1 LIDRAIAEPLRRRH
15 LIPMIV
21 IGAILIIALIALVFG
36 PSWWVQRT
44 MRRHGAERPD
54 FPGTGGELAR
64 HLLDK
69 AGLTDVPV
77 EECPPMQDHYDPIA
91 RAVRLAPE
99 NLHGRS
105 VTAIAVAAH
114 EVGHAVQH
122 RDGDPFL
129 VARTRWAGSLEHVNK
144 IAFALLISIPLL
156 GALVKSPALAALQL
170 LAIIALLGARV
181 AVHALTLPLEI
192 DASFKR
198 ALPSLQAGGYIAAQ
212 DMAGA
217 REVLKAAAF
226 TYVAGALATLI
237 DVARWLR

>member
-1 LIDRAIAEPLRRRH
+1 MAIFGLIL
-15 LIPMIV
+15 V
-21 IGAILIIALIALVFG
+21 VALLALVFLPG
-36 PSWWVQRT
+36 WWVQRT
-44 MRRHGAERPD
+44 MQRHSGERAD

-69 AGLTDVPV
+69 AGLQDVPV
-77 EECPPMQDHYDPIA
+77 EECPPMQDHYDPNA
-91 RAVRLAPE
+91 RAVRLAPD
-99 NLHGRS
+99 NFNGRS
-105 VTAIAVAAH
+105 VTAVAVAAH

-129 VARTRWAGSLEHVNK
+129 MTRTRWAGSLEHVNK
-144 IAFALLISIPLL
+144 IAFALLVSIPLL
-156 GALVKSPALAALQL
+156 AVIVKSPALAVLQIV
-170 LAIIALLGARV
+170 AIVLVLGARV

-198 ALPSLQAGGYIAAQ
+198 ALPTLQAGGYIAAQ

-217 REVLKAAAF
+217 REVLRAAAF

-237 DVARWLR
+237 DIARWLR

>member
-1 LIDRAIAEPLRRRH
+1 
-15 LIPMIV
+15 M
-21 IGAILIIALIALVFG
+21 AILGLVLVAALIALVFAPG
-36 PSWWVQRT
+36 WWVRRT
-44 MRRHGAERPD
+44 MQRHGAERAD

-69 AGLTDVPV
+69 AGLRDVPV

-99 NLHGRS
+99 NLNGRS

-129 VARTRWAGSLEHVNK
+129 MTRTRWAGSLEHVNK
-144 IAFALLISIPLL
+144 IAFAVLISIPLL
-156 GALVKSPALAALQL
+156 AILIKSPALAIVQ
-170 LAIIALLGARV
+170 IIAVVLLIGARV
-181 AVHALTLPLEI
+181 VVHALTLPLEI

-198 ALPSLQAGGYIAAQ
+198 ALPALQAGGYIAPQ

-217 REVLKAAAF
+217 REVLRAAAF